1 MGLSLSRKRAR
12 SRFGQSFFISRS
24 RVEEQTKLLHLN
36 CSLTR
41 HFLHLASFTE
51 TTADESEDREEREK

>member
-12 SRFGQSFFISRS
+12 SRFGHFFISRS